1 MIPEGRLSSEPVAG
15 TLLNPRTWRE
25 DVSIHVGP
33 IALQDPSQG
42 LMARVWRAE
51 AQGFDVVLSAT
62 GVPAAVWYTHGMRL
76 REVSLAFDQNGFPVV
91 AFVAADGAFL
101 RWYDPV
107 AVSMVTTA
115 LASGTITPRVTTDD
129 PRAFNTPQS
138 DVILAYVRAGLLRYR
153 VQRDRYLVEY
163 TPTQGE
169 GGPTVATTA
178 LDHVSLNDQLR
189 LEFLTRGAG
198 QGDWTL
204 PQVIEEL
211 AMRAGLPPEHL
222 SLALLPRHMVRGFTV
237 TAANPCYGN
246 IAALSQVFHFDPCN
260 ANGKVRFVPRGR
272 NAVSTITEGEMIDTG
287 EGVEDTTTRRDT
299 IGIPRV
305 LHLNYYDVAGGL
317 NTDKQHSERPEG
329 TRAIGEQSIQTAV
342 VLSADEAATIVAK
355 AHGAMAEGQKGELK
369 FSLPDNWI
377 HLTESDP
384 VFVQYEGRTVRAMI
398 VEVMTDDGEQA
409 YRLVRD
415 RQSLYTMQVE
425 GIPAAPITRPP
436 SGVVGPTL
444 IKFLDIGPL
453 RDAHDVLGY
462 YVAVSGIYPAWQ
474 GATVELSLDGGA
486 NYIESAT
493 TRVDAVMGSLTTAL
507 GDHPQAFPDVANT
520 CCRRRHAQRA
530 AGGVHAGR
538 DAHRANLAVIGDEVI
553 AFADVD
559 EGSEGVWDIKHMLRG
574 RKGTDPAAHAIGER
588 FVLLD
593 GVAFIPADLPLL
605 GETLTFR
612 ATSFGTLPEDGT
624 VLTVAFT
631 GGTQRERQ
639 PAYLHVRRDG
649 ADLVASCKGWGDWAA
664 GRASRWAPTSMATA
678 SPSPT
683 APPDRCTTPLRRR

>member
-1 MIPEGRLSSEPVAG
+1 M
-15 TLLNPRTWRE
+15 
-25 DVSIHVGP
+25 
-33 IALQDPSQG
+33 
-42 LMARVWRAE
+42 
-51 AQGFDVVLSAT
+51 
-62 GVPAAVWYTHGMRL
+62 
-76 REVSLAFDQNGFPVV
+76 
-91 AFVAADGAFL
+91 
-101 RWYDPV
+101 
-107 AVSMVTTA
+107 
-115 LASGTITPRVTTDD
+115 
-129 PRAFNTPQS
+129 
-138 DVILAYVRAGLLRYR
+138 
-153 VQRDRYLVEY
+153 
-163 TPTQGE
+163 
-169 GGPTVATTA
+169 
-178 LDHVSLNDQLR
+178 
-189 LEFLTRGAG
+189 
-198 QGDWTL
+198 
-204 PQVIEEL
+204 
-211 AMRAGLPPEHL
+211 
-222 SLALLPRHMVRGFTV
+222 
-237 TAANPCYGN
+237 
-246 IAALSQVFHFDPCN
+246 
-260 ANGKVRFVPRGR
+260 
-272 NAVSTITEGEMIDTG
+272 
-287 EGVEDTTTRRDT
+287 
-299 IGIPRV
+299 
-305 LHLNYYDVAGGL
+305 AGGL

-425 GIPAAPITRPP
+425 GIPVAPITRPP

-444 IKFLDIGPL
+444 IQFLDIGPL

-520 CCRRRHAQRA
+520 CRIAVA
-530 AGGVHAGR
+530 TPNALLEASTLAGMLN
-538 DAHRANLAVIGDEVI
+538 RANLAVIGDEVI

-559 EGSEGVWDIKHMLRG
+559 EVSEGVWEIGHMLRG

-605 GETLTFR
+605 GQTLTFR

-631 GGTQRERQ
+631 GGTQRERSR
-639 PAYLHVRRDG
+639 PTSTCAATVPTWWRAG
-649 ADLVASCKGWGDWAA
+649 KGWGDWAA

-683 APPDRCTTPLRRR
+683 APPHRCTTPLRRR